1 MIRERYVREWHEFTP
16 WKDMLMVEQDLLI
29 CRALVR
35 IFSDDFL
42 RENLAFRGGT
52 ALHKL
57 FLQPQARYSEDIDLV
72 QIKPGP
78 IKPIMFRL
86 GEVLEWLPNRSTQQK
101 RHSNKMLFKMDSE
114 IPPVQQIRL
123 KVEINCMEH
132 FNVMELQEV
141 PFRVE
146 SGWFTGEAQL
156 TTYHLEELAGT
167 KLRALYQR
175 KKGRDLF
182 DLYLALS
189 TRELDAEKILECYRK
204 YIEFV
209 AERAPSYKEFVQ
221 NMELK
226 MQDEEFLDDV
236 QPLLRPEVEFD
247 PLQAW
252 PLVYEQLVERMPGK
266 REQ

>member
-1 MIRERYVREWHEFTP
+1 MIRERYVREWHEFAP
-16 WKDMLMVEQDLLI
+16 WKDMLMVEQDLII
-29 CRALVR
+29 CRALVS

-132 FNVMELQEV
+132 FNVMGLQEV

-226 MQDEEFLDDV
+226 LQDEEFLDDV
-236 QPLLRPEVEFD
+236 QPLLHPEVELD

-252 PLVYEQLVERMPGK
+252 PLVYERLVERMPGK